1 MGQKLSHLRG
11 IKGRAQSKERMDQ
24 EAFFNQR
31 KRMTEEEDDQMQ
43 GEKTLADA
51 GNIDQAAAVFS
62 REGMELF
69 ATLFTNQ
76 MRNIKSEIMEALP
89 GLVEAAVEKKHVELI
104 NAMSGSIQAINSSV
118 MATMGE
124 TIDRTTQEVMGSV
137 FSSPKKEEEPKEEV
151 MEDRTMR
158 LTTRE
163 EMEEIFSRKEKE
175 DLKKE
180 VAGKEEKRKSWGA
193 SAPLVDDA
201 EQYFIMRRE
210 KIVKT
215 KEIKAYLEEK
225 FEQSVDHGKMYF
237 IISNVQKRLAGLK
250 SVGFGQYMYNP
261 NWSSYE
267 QEFVT
272 PKKAEKF
279 FKEGKTVYRVFHDGR
294 MFQINS
300 EKELLEHKKSDNFFC
315 IK

>member
-1 MGQKLSHLRG
+1 MGVYEFRG
-11 IKGRAQSKERMDQ
+11 QKGRAKSAERKDQ
-24 EAFFNQR
+24 EAFFNNR
-31 KRMTEEEDDQMQ
+31 KRMEDEQDEKLNGEEN
-43 GEKTLADA
+43 LANA
-51 GNIDQAAAVFS
+51 GNISQAAAVFS
-62 REGMELF
+62 SEGMELF

-76 MRNIKSEIMEALP
+76 MRDIKSEIMRELP

-124 TIDRTTQEVMGSV
+124 TIDRTTNEIMGSV
-137 FSSPKKEEEPKEEV
+137 FSSAKQEIKEEIKEEKS
-151 MEDRTMR
+151 MR

-163 EMEEIFSRKEKE
+163 EMEEIFSQQEKE
-175 DLKKE
+175 EIKQEIAEKENKK
-180 VAGKEEKRKSWGA
+180 KKWGS
-193 SAPLVDDA
+193 SAPLVDEA

-215 KEIKAYLEEK
+215 KEIKSHLEEK
-225 FEQSVDHGKMYF
+225 FNQDVDHGKMYF
-237 IISNVQKRLAGLK
+237 IISNVQKRLSGLK

-261 NWSSYE
+261 NWSAFL

-279 FKEGKTVYRVFHDGR
+279 FKEGKKVYRVFQDGR
-294 MFQINS
+294 MFKIKS
-300 EKELLEHKKSDNFFC
+300 EEELLEHKKSDNFFC
-315 IK
+315 LA